1 MPRLSII
8 TINYNN
14 ATGLQK
20 TVASVITQSFKD
32 FEYIIIDGNS
42 SDASVDVIKK
52 NENYF
57 AYWCS
62 EKDKGIY
69 DAQNK
74 GIQKAKGDYLLFL
87 NSGDCLENDG
97 VLENVFSLSPKED
110 VLYGE
115 LIFDF
120 GTHKK
125 LSNLPSRLTIDY
137 LFRDNIWH
145 PASFIKRNLFEKYG
159 NYDTSY
165 KICADYDFFF
175 KTIAIHKVST
185 LHLTF
190 PISIYD
196 TTGLSSNEQSLK
208 KIDAERMQIHKH
220 YLKEDE
226 YAYFDNLSRFKIK
239 SISKFLVNKP
249 FFTSFFNKMLQL
261 YSKLR
266 N

>member
-14 ATGLQK
+14 AAGLQK
-20 TVASVITQSFKD
+20 TVASIITQSFKD
-32 FEYIIIDGNS
+32 FEYIIIDGYS
-42 SDASVDVIKK
+42 SDKSIDVIKE
-52 NENYF
+52 NVNYF
-57 AYWCS
+57 TYWCS
-62 EKDKGIY
+62 EKDRGIY

-87 NSGDCLENDG
+87 NSGDCLENDK
-97 VLENVFSLSPKED
+97 VLENVFALSPKED

-115 LIFDF
+115 LIFDY

-125 LSNLPSRLTIDY
+125 LSNLPAMLTIEY

-145 PASFIKRNLFEKYG
+145 PASFIKRSLFEKYG
-159 NYDTSY
+159 NYDANY

-196 TTGLSSNEQSLK
+196 TTGLSSNEESLK
-208 KIDAERMQIHKH
+208 KIDTERMQVHKH

-226 YAYFDNLSRFKIK
+226 YAYLDNVSRFKIK
-239 SISKFLVNKP
+239 SLSKFLVNKP
-249 FFTSFFNKMLQL
+249 FLTSIFNRLLQQ

>member
-1 MPRLSII
+1 MTKLSII
-8 TINYNN
+8 TINDNN
-14 ATGLQK
+14 ADGLQRTIK
-20 TVASVITQSFKD
+20 SVISQTFKN
-32 FEYIIIDGNS
+32 FEYIIIDGHS
-42 SDASVDVIKK
+42 SDKSIDVIKE

-62 EKDKGIY
+62 EKDRGIY

-87 NSGDCLENDG
+87 NSGDCLENDK
-97 VLENVFSLSPKED
+97 VFENVFALSPKED

-125 LSNLPSRLTIDY
+125 LSNLPSMLTIQY

-145 PASFIKRNLFEKYG
+145 PASFIKRSLFEKYG
-159 NYDTSY
+159 NYETNY

-196 TTGLSSNEQSLK
+196 TTGLSSNEESLK
-208 KIDAERMQIHKH
+208 KIDTERMQVHKH

-226 YAYFDNLSRFKIK
+226 YAYLDNLSRFKIK
-239 SISKFLVNKP
+239 SLSKFLVNKP
-249 FFTSFFNKMLQL
+249 FLTSIFNRLLLQ
-261 YSKLR
+261 YSKIT

>member
-1 MPRLSII
+1 MTKLSII

-14 ATGLQK
+14 ADGLQK
-20 TVASVITQSFKD
+20 TIKSVISQTFKN
-32 FEYIIIDGNS
+32 FEYIIIDGHS
-42 SDASVDVIKK
+42 SDKSIDVIKE

-62 EKDKGIY
+62 EKDRGIY

-87 NSGDCLENDG
+87 NSGDCLENEK
-97 VLENVFSLSPKED
+97 VLEKVFALTPKED
-110 VLYGE
+110 LLYGE

-120 GTHKK
+120 GTHEK
-125 LSNLPSRLTIDY
+125 LSNLPDKLTIEY

-145 PASFIKRNLFEKYG
+145 PASFIKRILFEKYG
-159 NYDTSY
+159 NYDISY

-175 KTIAIHKVST
+175 KVICIHNVST
-185 LHLTF
+185 LHLNF

-196 TTGLSSNEQSLK
+196 TTGLSSNEDSLK
-208 KIDAERMQIHKH
+208 KIDAERKQIHKH
-220 YLKEDE
+220 YLKNDE
-226 YAYFDNLSRFKIK
+226 YTYLDNLSKFKIK
-239 SISKFLVNKP
+239 SLSKFLVNKP
-249 FFTSFFNKMLQL
+249 FLTSIFNRLLQQ